1 MDCFTLYS
9 SASNLKK
16 HLPSHK
22 GFTLVELLVVV
33 GIIGVMAAII
43 VPVGKG
49 MITRS
54 RAINCSQNLR
64 QIGMATM
71 MYAGDNNM
79 TLPQSM
85 HQRAA
90 GGNSW
95 RVTLQPYAS
104 GSITFKC
111 AEDPDSKRGNTYVLN
126 DYLTKEPSGA
136 PPDLNYSI
144 YGKIDRPEETLM
156 FAEAST
162 SYLNTDHFHFAAYY
176 GQKVP
181 ASIFEGQVG
190 VKFHGQSSN
199 YLFADGHV
207 ETLPWNAVKALL
219 RKSGTRFL
227 NPGGL

>member
-1 MDCFTLYS
+1 M
-9 SASNLKK
+9 KK
-16 HLPSHK
+16 HLLSHK

-33 GIIGVMAAII
+33 GIISVMGAII
-43 VPVGKG
+43 APVGKG

-54 RAINCSQNLR
+54 RAIHCSQNLR
-64 QIGMATM
+64 QIGIATM
-71 MYAGDNNM
+71 MYAGDHHM

-85 HQRAA
+85 HQRAT

-104 GSITFKC
+104 GTISFKC
-111 AEDPDSKRGNTYVLN
+111 KEDPDKSRGTTYVLN
-126 DYLTKEPSGA
+126 DYLTKGPSGA

-144 YGKIDRPEETLM
+144 LAKIDQPEATLM

-176 GQKVP
+176 GQKIP
-181 ASIFEGQVG
+181 PSIFERQVG
-190 VKFHGQSSN
+190 VRFHGQKSN

-207 ETLPWNAVKALL
+207 ETLSWNEVKALFL
-219 RKSGTRFL
+219 KSGTRFL
-227 NPGGL
+227 NPAGL

>member
-1 MDCFTLYS
+1 M
-9 SASNLKK
+9 
-16 HLPSHK
+16 
-22 GFTLVELLVVV
+22 VELLVVV
-33 GIIGVMAAII
+33 GIITVMATII
-43 VPVGKG
+43 APIGKS
-49 MITRS
+49 MIIRS
-54 RAINCSQNLR
+54 RAIHCSQNLR

-85 HQRAA
+85 HQRAT

-104 GSITFKC
+104 GTITFKC
-111 AEDPDSKRGNTYVLN
+111 MEDPDKKRGNTYVLN
-126 DYLTKEPSGA
+126 DYLTKSPSGA
-136 PPDLNYSI
+136 PPDLNFSI
-144 YGKIDRPEETLM
+144 LAKIERPEATLM

-181 ASIFEGQVG
+181 PSVFEGQVA
-190 VKFHGQSSN
+190 VKFHGEKSN

-207 ETLPWNAVKALL
+207 ETLSWNEVKALL
-219 RKSGTRFL
+219 QKSGTRFL
-227 NPGGL
+227 NPAGL